1 MKKDVLVCC
10 DNYFKKPKN
19 GKCNGK
25 YCRTCLEKHYDLA
38 IEQLKDLPEWICFSC
53 RDVCSC
59 ASCRRERGEEVPLKS
74 RKRKSTSS
82 FNTPT
87 KSETSFSGS
96 FCQEQERLLLPPMVL
111 QADGFDGRR
120 RSAGSLE
127 AHFQQIPLYPWQH
140 TLPMTPSSMEPT
152 VHNIV
157 GHLQEEMEKK
167 QAELTEIKETEPNQC
182 HNCLPLL
189 KELQEEILEVT
200 REVNGLKNR
209 LKERQEWN
217 SKESSRLQIGIQP
230 NQW

>member
-1 MKKDVLVCC
+1 M
-10 DNYFKKPKN
+10 
-19 GKCNGK
+19 
-25 YCRTCLEKHYDLA
+25 
-38 IEQLKDLPEWICFSC
+38 
-53 RDVCSC
+53 
-59 ASCRRERGEEVPLKS
+59 PLKS

-82 FNTPT
+82 FNTP
-87 KSETSFSGS
+87 KSETNFSGG

-111 QADGFDGRR
+111 QADGGRR
-120 RSAGSLE
+120 SVGSLE

-167 QAELTEIKETEPNQC
+167 QAELTEIKETERNQC

-200 REVNGLKNR
+200 REVNELKNR
-209 LKERQEWN
+209 LKERRGKNGIAKNQAD
-217 SKESSRLQIGIQP
+217 SKLGYNPISGDRTNKEEGG
-230 NQW
+230 NE